1 MPGLSRVTL
10 PSEFQDVADARLL
23 VQPEPGYFWARLAS
37 VAQEGAEL
45 VRVMNPLGPNE
56 SRKLMT
62 SGADVPDFSKMQLD
76 LDPEALAS
84 MAQYSS
90 ALVSDFFKGA
100 KPKQVVNI
108 NRPVF
113 TDTTYT
119 ESSRDVTRATIS
131 SSTQQISGEQVSI
144 TIKQFSGPY
153 NNTATAVQPYGIEGF
168 DAKYSLHDFSQLIDF
183 HLGRDRKKFLDSVI
197 GNRFVTGA
205 PSTNYVYPGDPAG
218 ALSTDNSAFLTQGDR
233 TCDVPA
239 LNRATRKLKE
249 LGIPTFP
256 NGRYM
261 GVLSTKQTEDIRNS
275 QSFQRQ
281 VRYFGQ
287 KNPIFAAYIGTIGE
301 LDLFESTTNPT
312 ATANSTI
319 TVQLGVVFGPGAV
332 AYAVADPCHVECD
345 DNTNFGRRLGVLW
358 IADEGFETID
368 NRFLVS
374 LRSD

>member
-1 MPGLSRVTL
+1 MPGLSRITL
-10 PSEFQDVADARLL
+10 PSEFQDVADTRLL
-23 VQPEPGYFWARLAS
+23 MQPEPGYFWARLAA

-45 VRVMNPLGPNE
+45 MRSMSPLGPNE

-62 SGADVPDFSKMQLD
+62 QGAEVPDFSSMQLD

-84 MAQYSS
+84 LAQYSS
-90 ALVSDFFKGA
+90 ALVTDFFKGVA
-100 KPKQVVNI
+100 PKQVVNI

-113 TDTTYT
+113 ADTTYT
-119 ESSRDVTRATIS
+119 EASRDVTRATIS
-131 SSTQQISGEQVSI
+131 STTQQVSGEQVSI
-144 TIKQFSGPY
+144 TIRQFSGPY
-153 NNTATAVQPYGIEGF
+153 NNAGSAVQPYGIEGF
-168 DAKYSLHDFSQLIDF
+168 DARYSLHDFSQLIDF
-183 HLGRDRKKFLDSVI
+183 HLARDRKKFLDRVI
-197 GNRFVTGA
+197 GLRFVQGA
-205 PSTNYVYPGDPAG
+205 PTTNYVYPQDPNGTLA
-218 ALSTDNSAFLTQGDR
+218 SDDTAFLTQGDR

-239 LNRATRKLKE
+239 VNRATRKLKE

-261 GVLSTKQTEDIRNS
+261 GVLTTKQTEDLRNS
-275 QSFQRQ
+275 QSFQRL
-281 VRYFGQ
+281 VRYFPQ

-301 LDLFESTTNPT
+301 CDLFESTTNPT

-319 TVQLGVVFGPGAV
+319 TVQQGVFFGPGAV

-345 DNTNFGRRLGVLW
+345 DNTNFGRRVGVIWL
-358 IADEGFETID
+358 ADEGFETID